1 MTSRERWT
9 VYPLLFLTLGIT
21 LKDKVTKEITTERV
35 NCRSMVVT
43 DREGKPQISLAST
56 PTGGSVRIPSPRG
69 TMWMLGNAGA
79 LSGLMFIDSRGK
91 VIQPTPMSPLL
102 IPPERP
108 RAERPNEPTGDRRS
122 EPSENRDSPETSEAN
137 PTEP

>member
-9 VYPLLFLTLGIT
+9 VYPLLFLSLGIT

-69 TMWMLGNAGA
+69 TMWMLGNAGS
-79 LSGLMFIDSRGK
+79 LSGILFIDSRGK
-91 VIQPTPMSPLL
+91 VIQPTPMSPLF

-108 RAERPNEPTGDRRS
+108 RGEQPNEPSHDRRG
-122 EPSENRDSPETSEAN
+122 ETSEKRDAPESPEAN